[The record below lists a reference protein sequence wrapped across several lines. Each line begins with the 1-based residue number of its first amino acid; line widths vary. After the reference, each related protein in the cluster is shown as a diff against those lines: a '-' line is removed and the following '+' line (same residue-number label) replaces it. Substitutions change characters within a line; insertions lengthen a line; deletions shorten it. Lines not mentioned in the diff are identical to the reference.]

1 MLDAL
6 EARWLDEGRPDQ
18 ALRAAELRTHLP
30 FDERG
35 AARAELRLAR
45 VQARFN

>member
-1 MLDAL
+1 VLDAL

-18 ALRAAELRTHLP
+18 ALKAAELRMHLP
-30 FDERG
+30 FDEHG
-35 AARAELRLAR
+35 AERAEQRLAQ